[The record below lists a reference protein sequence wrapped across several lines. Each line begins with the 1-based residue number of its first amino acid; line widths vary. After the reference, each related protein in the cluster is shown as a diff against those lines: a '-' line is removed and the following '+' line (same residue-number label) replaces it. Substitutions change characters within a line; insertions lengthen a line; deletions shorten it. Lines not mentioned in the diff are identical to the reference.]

1 MTALLVTLTVLCV
14 SGCGKE
20 APDRK
25 AVMIGDTQEEASI
38 PAFNKDFHI
47 IKALW
52 EELKALEEG
61 GGPDY
66 DSKRQALQTAIK
78 ERLQKI
84 DTSDDTLTKDNRKL
98 LKDIKRSL

>member
-47 IKALW
+47 IKTLW
-52 EELKALEEG
+52 EELKALEDG
-61 GGPDY
+61 VGPDY
-66 DSKRQALQTAIK
+66 DSKRQALQTDIK